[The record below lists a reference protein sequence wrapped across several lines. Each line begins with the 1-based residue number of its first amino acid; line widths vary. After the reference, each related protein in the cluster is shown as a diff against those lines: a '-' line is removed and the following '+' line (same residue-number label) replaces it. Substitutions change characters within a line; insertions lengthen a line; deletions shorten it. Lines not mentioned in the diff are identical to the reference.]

1 VLFEIGKPRMHA
13 VALLMLTLLPFT
25 AVISMQEALAGFSDA
40 NVVLIAALYRAPLA
54 GQPPRARRR

>member
-1 VLFEIGKPRMHA
+1 
-13 VALLMLTLLPFT
+13 MLTLLPFT